1 MLSVF
6 KFTSVPNTQR
16 LTTCWA
22 QQRIWL
28 LCSRCPLQHTLNH
41 DSRRFMACPRRRKWL
56 DPDLGKKL
64 GGYLGRPLPWWQ
76 MAARLWVVG
85 RAGGNGTL
93 GSLREFFLVSEEIQQ
108 EEMERFKALQ
118 FEECIMYIFFKKKK
132 KSINLFTSQM
142 CTIKQHQSN
151 YAKSCKAPRWSHGWM
166 AVWWKSNTEE
176 ASVNVLRED
185 AQPAYM
191 GEPGFV
197 GVKCLEVT
205 GAHWGGRRYEGMR
218 WCNNTGGCWD
228 KNKMSLNFRDI
239 CWCVQGRATQSA
251 FT

>member
-16 LTTCWA
+16 LTACWA

-118 FEECIMYIFFKKKK
+118 FEECIMYIFFKKRKK
-132 KSINLFTSQM
+132 IYKSIYLPDVHHKTAPEQL
-142 CTIKQHQSN
+142 CKVLQGAQV
-151 YAKSCKAPRWSHGWM
+151 KSWLDGGVMEIEYWRGFCECIERGCS
-166 AVWWKSNTEE
+166 
-176 ASVNVLRED
+176 ASL
-185 AQPAYM
+185 Y
-191 GEPGFV
+191 
-197 GVKCLEVT
+197 
-205 GAHWGGRRYEGMR
+205 
-218 WCNNTGGCWD
+218 
-228 KNKMSLNFRDI
+228 
-239 CWCVQGRATQSA
+239 GRARICGREMLGSDRCTLGRE
-251 FT
+251 TIWGNEVV